1 MLKHS
6 GLHRDADL
14 RKRLDV
20 TDASELEKLAG
31 VVSARTSGRAP
42 QRCLRDVRGQNG
54 AANVHGGQR
63 WMFDVLP
70 PSSVDGGQT
79 PAPAM
84 PQQQQQ
90 VPQQPPHQQPPQPP
104 PRQ

>member
-1 MLKHS
+1 MLSHS

-31 VVSARTSGRAP
+31 VVTARTSGRAP
-42 QRCLRDVRGQNG
+42 QRCLRDVRGHNG

-70 PSSVDGGQT
+70 PSSVNGEQSPG
-79 PAPAM
+79 PA
-84 PQQQQQ
+84 
-90 VPQQPPHQQPPQPP
+90 VPQPQAPGPPPP